1 MKGTKRERDR
11 GVWEL
16 RAYTGRDPLTGKP
29 RQISR
34 TFRGGARAADT
45 ALAELVAEVAKG
57 KHGGSNANVSALLDA
72 WLADA
77 ERTTS
82 PATMANYRQAVES
95 SLRPALGHVSLRT
108 LGVRDLDSLYDAM
121 GKAGKSPY
129 MIRHSHSAIRAALS
143 TARRWGWVPTN
154 VAELAKPPRLPEQEV
169 TAATTWQVRKLIDT
183 LERTD
188 PDLAHV
194 VLIGALTGCR
204 RGELCGLR
212 WSDWDGDRLHVRRR
226 VIEAA
231 GKVSVR
237 DSTKTGKGKRIVMD
251 ELGIATLK
259 RLRGLQGAR
268 AKKVGAPLP
277 DDGYMLSL
285 DGLGGSPRRPK
296 AVSDAVAEAAKKAK
310 MPEVHLHS
318 LRHYAATELIAEG
331 HDVRTV
337 ANRLGHADPALT
349 LRVYSHVIEDR
360 ERDAAATLGR
370 ALAPGRPKKA
380 LPKGSENPRSAVRR
394 KPRK

>member
-1 MKGTKRERDR
+1 MKGTKRERSR

-16 RAYTGRDPLTGKP
+16 RAYTGRDALTGKP

-34 TFRGGARAADT
+34 TFHGGARAADT
-45 ALAELVAEVAKG
+45 ALAELITEVSKG
-57 KHGGSNANVSALLDA
+57 KHGGTEGTVSALLDA
-72 WLADA
+72 WLTDT
-77 ERTTS
+77 ERNTS

-95 SLRPALGHVSLRT
+95 SLKPAIGNKRLRSLSP
-108 LGVRDLDSLYDAM
+108 RDLDSLYDAM

-143 TARRWGWVPTN
+143 TARRWGWVQTN
-154 VAELAKPPRLPEQEV
+154 VAELARPPKLPEQEV
-169 TAATTWQVRKLIDT
+169 TAATTAQVRKLIDA

-188 PDLAHV
+188 PDLAHI

-231 GKVSVR
+231 GKVSER
-237 DSTKTGKGKRIVMD
+237 DSTKSGKGKRIVMD
-251 ELGIATLK
+251 PLGIATLK
-259 RLRGLQGAR
+259 RLKALQEAR
-268 AKKVGAPLP
+268 AQALGAKLP
-277 DDGYMLSL
+277 IDGYMLSF
-285 DGLGGSPRRPK
+285 DGMGGSFRRPK
-296 AVSDAVAEAAKKAK
+296 VVSDEVAESARHAK
-310 MPEVHLHS
+310 MDISLHS
-318 LRHYAATELIAEG
+318 LRHYAATELIAAG
-331 HDVRTV
+331 QDVRTV

-360 ERDAAATLGR
+360 EREAAATLGQ
-370 ALAPGRPKKA
+370 LLTPQK
-380 LPKGSENPRSAVRR
+380 PRSAIRSKAR
-394 KPRK
+394 KS